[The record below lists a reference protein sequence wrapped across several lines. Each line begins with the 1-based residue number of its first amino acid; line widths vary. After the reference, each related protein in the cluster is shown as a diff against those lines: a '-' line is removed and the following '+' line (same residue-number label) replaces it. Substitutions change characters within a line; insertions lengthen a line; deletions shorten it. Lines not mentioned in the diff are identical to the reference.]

1 MTRHQKENDM
11 LRQIS
16 PTGKENDTNTRLKRT
31 NNKKTKQVTH
41 IHQISSTLSKK
52 AEQYKDY
59 TARKEQR
66 KRLDRSLAPINST
79 GSA

>member
-41 IHQISSTLSKK
+41 IH
-52 AEQYKDY
+52 
-59 TARKEQR
+59 
-66 KRLDRSLAPINST
+66 
-79 GSA
+79 